1 MTVNR
6 IRISNEAHDYFVK
19 QHPNGDLLQ
28 LTKWAE
34 SKQLTGWYSK
44 RIAVGRDNEV
54 AGVGQLLFK
63 PVPKLPFTLC
73 YVSRGFVCD
82 YNDKEVVNAL
92 TSFAVEVA
100 RAERAYAIKIDPD
113 VEVKAAGDLIE
124 YMQSLGYRHKGF
136 EDGLSKRYIQPRM
149 TMITDIDQED
159 EPLIQSFEKNNRSR
173 VKLSQK
179 KGTEAYIA
187 GREDLKTFAAL
198 MKETGERD
206 GFLTRDVSYFE
217 NIYDALHPDGDAE
230 LFLVKLVPSH
240 VMPKIQEE
248 YNMLEA
254 KKQKLEQKKDQKK
267 AQNQL
272 KDIALQQTKLSKQLT
287 ELKQLNEAHPE
298 GKILSGALLTFSG
311 YKSYYLYG
319 ASSNEYRDYLP
330 NHNMQISMM
339 RYARSRGAKSYDFGG
354 TDNNPPKGSE
364 HFGLWQFKKAWGTRL
379 SEKVGEFDYVLN
391 QPVYQLIEQVKPRIT
406 RLKLKFTKGRK
417 K

>member
-1 MTVNR
+1 MTVKR
-6 IRISNEAHDYFVK
+6 LHISNDIHDQFVK

-28 LTKWAE
+28 LSKWAE
-34 SKQLTGWYSK
+34 SKRLTGWYAK

-63 PVPKLPFTLC
+63 RVPRLPFTLC
-73 YVSRGFVCD
+73 YISRGFVCD
-82 YNDKEVVNAL
+82 YNDKEVVAAL
-92 TSFAVEVA
+92 TKFAVEVA

-113 VEVKAAGDLIE
+113 IEVENAGNLVD
-124 YMQSLGYRHKGF
+124 YMESLGYRHKGF
-136 EDGLSKRYIQPRM
+136 EDGLSKSYIQPRM
-149 TMITDIDQED
+149 TMITDIDQDD
-159 EPLIQSFEKNNRSR
+159 EALIQSFEKNNRSR

-187 GREDLKTFAAL
+187 GRDDLKTFAAL

-217 NIYDALHPDGDAE
+217 NIYDALNPDGDAE
-230 LFLVKLVPSH
+230 LFLVKLIPAAVI
-240 VMPKIQEE
+240 PKLQEE
-248 YNMLEA
+248 YDALES

-272 KDIALQQTKLSKQLT
+272 KDIALQQTKLQKQLA
-287 ELKQLNEAHPE
+287 ELEQLNETNPE
-298 GKILSGALLTFSG
+298 GKVLSGALLTFSG
-311 YKSYYLYG
+311 HKSYYLYG

-339 RYARSRGAKSYDFGG
+339 RYARERGAKSYDFGG
-354 TDNNPPKGSE
+354 TDNNPPQGSE
-364 HFGLWQFKKAWGTRL
+364 HFGLWQFKKMWGTRL
-379 SEKVGEFDYVLN
+379 SEKIGEFDYVLN
-391 QPVYQLIEQVKPRIT
+391 QPVYRLIEQVKPRVT
-406 RLKLKFTKGRK
+406 KMKLKFTKGRK